1 MSSNRILSLKLTVRR
16 SEAIIWGV
24 YREISERVEKPPITC
39 LPAPPS
45 VGTGAGRQGLRKDY
59 TDRMTNHQD
68 LFQSLEG
75 FPIGL
80 QKTYPKSFTFK
91 NGLTYGLIRT
101 AEGKKLIVWG
111 ESDPVLADPFQGK
124 CYPHTTTLKI
134 CDLSPQNANC
144 LTELFPF
151 TKPVS
156 LREHKTT
163 IGTGDRLG
171 MATPGHIRAVEK
183 FRVRP
188 VLAQQSVRENTQ
200 TGRSFEEVVSDAAW
214 AVFQENYQDGYGAD
228 GDHLKSLQEIK
239 DALHAGVSMIT
250 LDLSEKLNP
259 EASDYPKEQL
269 ERHFKEEIDEGDAEV
284 FLHLFLDKEFR
295 FRGHH
300 GEFSIHFDKESAK
313 RNILLFHRAIDFT
326 EEAYQFIFS
335 RFGNRR
341 VVDFEISVDE
351 TPFPTTPENHL
362 FFIIALS
369 QRGVKIDALAPRFI
383 GEFQKAIDYRGDL
396 EDFRKQFYQ
405 HVLIAKD
412 YGNYKISIHSGSD
425 KFSAFPPMG
434 ELAEGGLH
442 LKTAGTSWLEAV
454 RLIAFVSPSL
464 YREMH
469 RWALSKFGE
478 ASKLYHVTTD
488 LNRIPKLEELQDQHL
503 PILLDQND
511 SRQLLHITYGY
522 LLNAKDE
529 SGNYLFKDRLYQILS
544 IYEED
549 YWSFLERHIGNH
561 LNSLG
566 VEKRDSEL
574 DPEFIS
580 GQGSE

>member
-1 MSSNRILSLKLTVRR
+1 MTAHLDPFQFLK
-16 SEAIIWGV
+16 
-24 YREISERVEKPPITC
+24 
-39 LPAPPS
+39 
-45 VGTGAGRQGLRKDY
+45 GL
-59 TDRMTNHQD
+59 
-68 LFQSLEG
+68 
-75 FPIGL
+75 PIGL
-80 QKTYPKSFTFK
+80 QKIYPKSFTSRK
-91 NGLTYGLIRT
+91 GLTYGLIRA
-101 AEGKKLIVWG
+101 AEGKKLAVWG
-111 ESDPVLADPFQGK
+111 ENNPVLADPFQGK
-124 CYPHTTTLKI
+124 SYSNTSTLKI
-134 CDLSPQNANC
+134 CDLSPQNAIS
-144 LTELFPF
+144 LMELFPF
-151 TKPVS
+151 TKPVP
-156 LREHKTT
+156 LREHKIT

-171 MATPGHIRAVEK
+171 VANPGHIRAVQK
-183 FRVRP
+183 YRVRP

-228 GDHLKSLQEIK
+228 GDHLKSLEEIK
-239 DALHAGVSMIT
+239 NALGAGVSMIT

-269 ERHFKEEIDEGDAEV
+269 DRQFKEEIDKGDAEV
-284 FLHLFLDKEFR
+284 LLHLFLDKEFK
-295 FRGHH
+295 FKGHD
-300 GEFSIHFDKESAK
+300 GEFSIRFDKESAK
-313 RNILLFHRAIDFT
+313 RNILLFHKAIDFT

-335 RFGNRR
+335 RFGNRH
-341 VVDFEISVDE
+341 VIDFEISVDE

-369 QRGVKIDALAPRFI
+369 HRGVKIDALAPRFI
-383 GEFQKAIDYRGDL
+383 GEFQKAIDYLGNL
-396 EDFRKQFYQ
+396 GDFRKQFYQ

-412 YGNYKISIHSGSD
+412 YGDYKISIHSGSD

-454 RLIAFVSPSL
+454 RLIASVSPSL

-488 LNRIPKLEELQDQHL
+488 LNRIPKLEELQDQEL
-503 PILLDQND
+503 PTLLDQND

-522 LLNAKDE
+522 LLNAKD
-529 SGNYLFKDRLYQILS
+529 GRGRYLFKDKLYQILS
-544 IYEED
+544 QYEED
-549 YWSFLERHIGNH
+549 YWSFLERHIGKH

-566 VEKRDSEL
+566 VKKRDSEPTL
-574 DPEFIS
+574 NSI
-580 GQGSE
+580 QGKV

>member
-1 MSSNRILSLKLTVRR
+1 M
-16 SEAIIWGV
+16 
-24 YREISERVEKPPITC
+24 
-39 LPAPPS
+39 
-45 VGTGAGRQGLRKDY
+45 
-59 TDRMTNHQD
+59 MTHQD
-68 LFQSLEG
+68 LFQFLKN
-75 FPIGL
+75 FPIDL
-80 QKTYPKSFTFK
+80 QKIYPKSLTSRK
-91 NGLTYGLIRT
+91 GLTYGLIRT
-101 AEGKKLIVWG
+101 AEGKKLVVLG
-111 ESDPVLADPFQGK
+111 ENDPVSADPFQGK
-124 CYPHTTTLKI
+124 CHLHTSTLKI
-134 CDLSPQNANC
+134 CDLSPQNASC
-144 LTELFPF
+144 LMELFPF

-156 LREHKTT
+156 LREHEIT

-171 MATPGHIRAVEK
+171 VATPGHIRGVQK

-200 TGRSFEEVVSDAAW
+200 TGRRFAEVVSDAAW

-239 DALHAGVSMIT
+239 NALDAGVSMIT

-269 ERHFKEEIDEGDAEV
+269 DHRFKEEIDKGDAEV
-284 FLHLFLDKEFR
+284 LLHLFLDKEFR
-295 FRGHH
+295 LKGPH
-300 GEFSIHFDKESAK
+300 GEFSIHFDKESAE
-313 RNILLFHRAIDFT
+313 RNILFFYKAIDFT
-326 EEAYQFIFS
+326 EEVYQFIFS
-335 RFGNRR
+335 QFGNRH

-362 FFIIALS
+362 FFIIALRH
-369 QRGVKIDALAPRFI
+369 RGVKIDALAPRFI
-383 GEFQKAIDYRGDL
+383 GEFQKAIDYRGNL
-396 EDFRKQFYQ
+396 GDFRRQFYQ

-434 ELAEGGLH
+434 ELAQGGLH

-454 RLIAFVSPSL
+454 RLIASVSPSL

-488 LNRIPKLEELQDQHL
+488 LDRIPKLDELQDKEL
-503 PILLDQND
+503 PGLLDQDD

-522 LLNAKDE
+522 LLNAKD
-529 SGNYLFKDRLYQILS
+529 GHGRYLFKNKLYQILS
-544 IYEED
+544 QYEED
-549 YWSFLERHIGNH
+549 YWSLLEGHIGKH

-566 VEKRDSEL
+566 VERNAPSSL
-574 DPEFIS
+574 LR
-580 GQGSE
+580 G